1 MPEIRFEADDRSC
14 DAEPGA
20 WMYDVC
26 ERAQS
31 SIPFACKAG
40 ACGTC
45 ATEIK
50 SGIESLGAP
59 GAREL
64 RTLQSK
70 GLDPQKY
77 RLPCLY
83 EVAADLCFGTPV
95 HSPRQKKS
103 LNTHI
108 ATVESY
114 RPLSLAVCEL
124 RFFVPD
130 EDFSFRPGQYMIFR
144 IPKKGG
150 KPISRSYS
158 ISSPPSEPRHFEI
171 CVRAVAGGHGS
182 NFIHRL
188 RPGRKL
194 RVEGPHGEF
203 ALEEDSSKDILMLAN
218 GTGIAPL
225 KSMLAHLLDQGS
237 SRRVRLFF
245 GVRHES
251 DLFYTD
257 VLRGLAAHYPQL
269 EARVCLSQP
278 SAAGWSGHS
287 GRISSL
293 IEREVLPSQAATTD
307 VYLCGSRSMIADCQ
321 GILLGK
327 GFPAE
332 AFHSE
337 SFY

>member
-1 MPEIRFEADDRSC
+1 MAKIHFEADDKSC
-14 DAEPGA
+14 DAEPGE

-26 ERAQS
+26 ERAGA

-45 ATEIK
+45 ATEFK
-50 SGIESLGAP
+50 SGLENLDPA

-64 RTLQSK
+64 RTLQAQ
-70 GLDPQKY
+70 GLGPDRY

-83 EVAADLCFGTPV
+83 EVRGDLRLGVAV
-95 HSPRQKKS
+95 HGERRKKK

-114 RPLSLAVCEL
+114 RPLNLAVCEL

-130 EDFSFRPGQYMIFR
+130 ESFSFRPGQYMIFR

-158 ISSPPSEPRHFEI
+158 ISSPPSDRRHFEI
-171 CVRAVAGGHGS
+171 CVRAVAGGHAS

-203 ALEEDSSKDILMLAN
+203 ALEENSSKDILMLAN

-225 KSMLAHLLDQGS
+225 KSMLAHLLDEGS
-237 SRRVRLFF
+237 SRRVRLYF

-269 EARVCLSQP
+269 ETRICLSQP
-278 SAAGWSGHS
+278 SAAGWSGHH
-287 GRISSL
+287 GRLTSL
-293 IEREVLPSQAATTD
+293 IEKEVLASDAAGTE
-307 VYLCGSRSMIADCQ
+307 VYQCGSRGMIESSRR
-321 GILLGK
+321 ILLGK